1 MFHELGW
8 LVVGTLPVSKMGQM
22 FMYDAYQSKLNQE
35 HEFSVFNLDDVDNAF
50 ETKVHLLKYSQRY
63 QLKGGGLDRM
73 ICWFFVDKAGGII
86 IAPFVAGHTLGGTVW
101 KISKET
107 DEIIY
112 CVDFNHKKER

>member
-1 MFHELGW
+1 
-8 LVVGTLPVSKMGQM
+8 M

-73 ICWFFVDKAGGII
+73 IC
-86 IAPFVAGHTLGGTVW
+86 
-101 KISKET
+101 
-107 DEIIY
+107 
-112 CVDFNHKKER
+112 